1 VAVKRSGGT
10 SASKRGGKAPGARPG
25 TGAKGKR
32 VRKNIVVDVVSLRR
46 AMAALKS
53 TNQSETVNV
62 ALERLAED
70 AAILAGVDAAMG
82 SIPDFPD
89 VET

>member
-1 VAVKRSGGT
+1 MSTKR
-10 SASKRGGKAPGARPG
+10 
-25 TGAKGKR
+25 GKR
-32 VRKNIVVDVVSLRR
+32 VRKNFLVDAESLQR
-46 AMAALKS
+46 AMTALKS

-62 ALERLAED
+62 ALDRLAED
-70 AAILAGVDAAMG
+70 AAIVAGIDAAIG